1 MKEFMERYGA
11 QVKGAM
17 SGWDRI
23 ALRGTIRWL
32 SSERGLGSYL
42 ACNDML
48 LKDFSP
54 WAMSLTRR
62 IRKACQEVAASL
74 GIRTIYLRSGSE
86 DKEALARRIAQ
97 EKKIEV
103 GPICLLSVV
112 EPCWSPTVVGNRETG
127 KLEIAVRQ
135 RKCVWL
141 YFYWNDPQ
149 LGFGHLRLQ
158 SWLPF
163 TIKGNING
171 RHWLERGLI
180 DAGIKTIKSDNCF
193 RWIDDCARAQALLD
207 AQLRTNWP
215 GLLNGLVD
223 RYFGVLRGLFG
234 ETPLHYYWSADETEW
249 ATDIL
254 FRNTAE
260 LDRLFPMLAC
270 HGLMIS
276 DSASVMRYL
285 GRIDSQAALPPRVSG
300 DVRGDR
306 RRRYEGVCVKH
317 RVGRNSVKMY
327 NKAGNV
333 LRIETTIN
341 APREFKVFRQAN
353 DDPQRKAAWLP
364 MRKGVADLQRRARI
378 SQQSNERYL
387 GALATCQTDAT
398 LFETVKDICHRT
410 RRKGRSVRAL
420 NPYNAN
426 DFHLLRFLAQGQWA
440 VNGLRNRDLAK
451 WIDPRAD
458 DLEPDQRRRLSSRVT
473 RLLSILRG
481 HRLIRKVPKTHRYV
495 LTPKGQ
501 HVATLIL
508 SASTLQ
514 GKQLTEMAA

>member
-1 MKEFMERYGA
+1 MKEFMERHGG
-11 QVKGAM
+11 QVKGVM

-32 SSERGLGSYL
+32 SSVRGLGSYL
-42 ACNDML
+42 ACNDIL
-48 LKDFSP
+48 LKDFAH
-54 WAMSLTRR
+54 WASSLTARV
-62 IRKACQEVAASL
+62 RKGCCAVAASL
-74 GIRTIYLRSGSE
+74 GIRTMYLRSGSV

-97 EKKIEV
+97 EKKIET

-112 EPCWSPTVVGNRETG
+112 EPCWSPTVVGNRETR

-141 YFYWNDPQ
+141 YLYWNDPQ
-149 LGFGHLRLQ
+149 LGFGHVRLQ

-180 DAGIKTIKSDNCF
+180 DAGVKTIKSDNCF
-193 RWIDDCARAQALLD
+193 RWVADCARAQALLD
-207 AQLRTNWP
+207 AQLRTDWP
-215 GLLNGLVD
+215 RLLNGLVD
-223 RYFGVLRGLFG
+223 RYFGVMRDLFG

-260 LDRLFPMLAC
+260 LDRLFPMLARY
-270 HGLMIS
+270 GLLVS

-285 GRIDSQAALPPRVSG
+285 GRIGSGAALPPRVSG

-306 RRRYEGVCVKH
+306 RRRHEGVCAKH

-341 APREFKVFRQAN
+341 APRDFRVFRQAN
-353 DDPQRKAAWLP
+353 DDPQRKGSWLP
-364 MRKGVADLQRRARI
+364 MRKGLADLERRARI

-387 GALATCQTDAT
+387 AALATCQTDAT
-398 LFETVKDICHRT
+398 LFETVKDVCRRT

-420 NPYNAN
+420 NPYGAH
-426 DFHLLRFLAQGQWA
+426 DLHLLRFLAQGQWSA
-440 VNGLRNRDLAK
+440 NGFRNRDLAN
-451 WIDPRAD
+451 WIDPRCAD
-458 DLEPDQRRRLSSRVT
+458 LAPDDRRRLSSRVT
-473 RLLSILRG
+473 RLLGILRAHG
-481 HRLIRKVPKTHRYV
+481 LIRKVSKTHRYV
-495 LTPKGQ
+495 RTPKGDQ
-501 HVATLIL
+501 VATLVL

-514 GKQLTEMAA
+514 GKQLMEMAA